1 MATLVLTAVGSA
13 IGGPIGA
20 SIGSLIGQQ
29 IDQVIFRPKRKEGP
43 RLQELRVQ
51 TSSYGSSIP
60 QMFGTVRVAG
70 TVIWSTDLIET
81 RTRAG
86 GKGRPRTTRYSYSA
100 SFAVLL
106 SGRPILGVR
115 RIWADGNLLRGAA
128 GDWKQSTG
136 FRLHRGGA
144 DQPVDPL
151 IAAAEGAAPA
161 YRGSAYAVFE
171 NMPLEPFG
179 NRIPSLT
186 FEVDADPGPCAA
198 GDILAVLAGG
208 AIDAEGGQSLEGFAA
223 SGSNLGAL
231 VETLAAVMPLR
242 LVDDGAR
249 LRLARDDDPT
259 TPIAAVDIADGT
271 EDLRRSSMEAPA
283 EASLVYLDPARD
295 YQAGLQRAR
304 RAAAGRAVARIELP
318 AVVSADT
325 AKTLAERYLADR
337 IAALASQQIR
347 CGWSLMP
354 MAPGSR
360 VRTPDGARWRVVER
374 KIARDGVTLN
384 LLAEA
389 GALPPPLA
397 ADPGRSLSPLDAPH
411 GPTTVHLLDL
421 PTVGD
426 AVRNVPRL
434 YVAAAGVSPGW
445 RRASLLASIDDGASW
460 TAIGDTAPP
469 AIIGVAE
476 TRLSPAPEYLL
487 DLANSVE
494 VRLLHADM
502 QLSDADAGQLA
513 AGANLA
519 MLGDELIQFGR
530 AVPLGG
536 TRWRLEQLLRGRRGT
551 EAAASMHATGERFVL
566 VEADALVAWDP
577 PLTAAGGQV
586 RLIATGIGDA
596 SPVQTQASEI
606 GAALRPLSPVQL
618 RARRRT
624 DGGFDLVWR
633 RRSRLGWR
641 WLDGVD
647 APLGEEREAYV
658 LRILRGDGSARAIE
672 LVTSGALYPPD
683 DVAADRSRGASVTLS
698 IVQLG
703 THATSRPETL
713 ILSLD

>member
-29 IDQVIFRPKRKEGP
+29 IDQLIFRPKRKEGP

-51 TSSYGSSIP
+51 TSSYGSTIP
-60 QMFGTVRVAG
+60 KLFGTVRVAG
-70 TVIWSTDLIET
+70 TVIWSTDLIEK
-81 RTRAG
+81 RTREG

-106 SGRPILGVR
+106 SGRPIVGVR

-128 GDWKQSTG
+128 GDWKHATG

-144 DQPVDPL
+144 DQAVDPL

-198 GDILAVLAGG
+198 GDILAALGEG
-208 AIDAEGGQSLEGFAA
+208 AIDAQGGQLLDGFAA
-223 SGSNLGAL
+223 NGSSLGAL
-231 VETLAAVMPLR
+231 IETLAAVMPLR
-242 LVDDGAR
+242 LVDAGAQ
-249 LRLARDDDPT
+249 LRLARDDDPAS
-259 TPIAAVDIADGT
+259 PIAAGDIADGA
-271 EDLRRSSMEAPA
+271 EDLRRSSAEAPG
-283 EASLVYLDPARD
+283 EASLIYLDPARD

-304 RAAAGRAVARIELP
+304 RAGGGRAVARIELP

-325 AKTLAERYLADR
+325 AKALAERYLADR
-337 IAALASQQIR
+337 TAALAGRQIR
-347 CGWSLMP
+347 CGWAQMP
-354 MAPGSR
+354 IAPGAR
-360 VRTPDGARWRVVER
+360 VQTPDGARWRVGER
-374 KIARDGVTLN
+374 KIARDGVTLD

-389 GALPPPLA
+389 GATPPPLG
-397 ADPGRSLSPLDAPH
+397 ADAGRSLSPLDAPH
-411 GPTTVHLLDL
+411 GPTTLHLLDL
-421 PTVGD
+421 PPLGD
-426 AVRNVPRL
+426 VLPDAPRL
-434 YVAAAGVSPGW
+434 HVAAAGVSPGW

-460 TAIGDTAPP
+460 TAIGDTALP
-469 AIIGVAE
+469 AIMGVAE
-476 TRLSPAPEYLL
+476 TRLPAAPEYLL

-502 QLSDADAGQLA
+502 QLADADAGQLA

-530 AVPLGG
+530 AVPLGAA
-536 TRWRLEQLLRGRRGT
+536 RWRLEQLLRGRRGT
-551 EAAASMHATGERFVL
+551 EAAATLHATGERFVL

-586 RLIATGIGDA
+586 RLIGTGIGDT
-596 SPVQTQASEI
+596 SPVQTQAI
-606 GAALRPLSPVQL
+606 GVGAGLRPLSPVQL
-618 RARRRT
+618 SARRRN
-624 DGGFDLVWR
+624 DGGFDLGWR

-647 APLGEEREAYV
+647 APLGEEREAYM
-658 LRILRGDGSARAIE
+658 LRIVRADGSER
-672 LVTSGALYPPD
+672 VTEVGTPGALYPAA
-683 DVAADRSRGASVTLS
+683 DVAADRSRGASVTIS
-698 IVQLG
+698 VVQLG
-703 THATSRPETL
+703 THAASLPATL

>member
-1 MATLVLTAVGSA
+1 MATLVLTAVGAA

-20 SIGSLIGQQ
+20 AIGSVVGQQ
-29 IDQVIFRPKRKEGP
+29 IDQMIFRPKPKEGP

-51 TSSYGSSIP
+51 TSSYGSTIP
-60 QMFGTVRVAG
+60 KLFGTMRVAG
-70 TVIWSTDLIET
+70 TVIWSTDLIEK
-81 RTRAG
+81 RTREG

-128 GDWKQSTG
+128 GDWKHATG
-136 FRLHRGGA
+136 FRLHLGGA

-151 IAAAEGAAPA
+151 IAAVEGAAPA

-186 FEVDADPGPCAA
+186 FEVDADAGPCAA
-198 GDILAVLAGG
+198 GDILAALAQGV
-208 AIDAEGGQSLEGFAA
+208 IDARGGQLLDGFAA
-223 SGSNLGAL
+223 SGSSLGAM

-242 LVDDGAR
+242 LVDGGTQ
-249 LRLARDDDPT
+249 LLLAGDDDPVAS
-259 TPIAAVDIADGT
+259 IAANDLVDGA
-271 EDLRRSSMEAPA
+271 EDLRRSSMDAPG
-283 EASLVYLDPARD
+283 EASLTYLDPARD

-304 RAAAGRAVARIELP
+304 RASGARAAARVELP

-325 AKTLAERYLADR
+325 AKALAARYLADR
-337 IAALASQQIR
+337 HAALAGRRIR
-347 CGWSLMP
+347 CGWAQMP
-354 MAPGSR
+354 LSPGAR
-360 VRTPDGARWRVVER
+360 VQTPDGARWRIAER
-374 KIARDGVTLN
+374 KIARDGVIFD

-389 GALPPPLA
+389 GTPPRLG
-397 ADPGRSLSPLDAPH
+397 ADPGRSVSPVDAPQ
-411 GPTTVHLLDL
+411 GPTTLHLLDL
-421 PTVGD
+421 PLLGD
-426 AVRNVPRL
+426 TLPDAPRL
-434 YVAAAGVSPGW
+434 HVAAAGVSPGW
-445 RRASLLASIDDGASW
+445 RRASLLASVDDGASW

-469 AIIGVAE
+469 AIMGEAE
-476 TRLSPAPEYLL
+476 TRLSPSPEYLL

-502 QLSDADAGQLA
+502 QLADADAGQLA

-519 MLGDELIQFGR
+519 LLGDELIQFGR
-530 AVPLGG
+530 AVPLGD
-536 TRWRLEQLLRGRRGT
+536 THWRLEQLLRGRRGT
-551 EAAASMHATGERFVL
+551 EASANTHAIGERFVL
-566 VEADALVAWDP
+566 IEADALLAWDP

-586 RLIATGIGDA
+586 RLIATGVGDVG
-596 SPVQTQASEI
+596 PVQKQARGV

-618 RARRRT
+618 RARRRS
-624 DGGFDLVWR
+624 DGGFDLDWR

-658 LRILRGDGSARAIE
+658 LRILCGDGYERVIE
-672 LVTSGALYPPD
+672 LGTPD
-683 DVAADRSRGASVTLS
+683 VVYAAGDVAADRSRGGSVTVTV
-698 IVQLG
+698 IQLG
-703 THATSRPETL
+703 THAVSRPATL
-713 ILSLD
+713 DLSLD